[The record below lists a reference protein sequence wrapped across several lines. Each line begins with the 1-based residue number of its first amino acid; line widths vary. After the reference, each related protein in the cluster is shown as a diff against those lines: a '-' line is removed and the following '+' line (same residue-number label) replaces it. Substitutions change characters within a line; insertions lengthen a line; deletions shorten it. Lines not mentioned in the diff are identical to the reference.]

1 MYEKESAVEG
11 ETVGGGAYPF
21 VDEPFQGYSHL
32 LDEETGEFP
41 RSTASGLC
49 VYYTGTVR
57 PIGIGSKLSPCQ
69 SPFEYRRFPKLTRPR
84 RCEVLWASLR
94 SKQSSF
100 ASKRS

>member
-57 PIGIGSKLSPCQ
+57 PIGIGSKSPAGADHAAAQ
-69 SPFEYRRFPKLTRPR
+69 VPASAAFAFKKLGNDHPKPA
-84 RCEVLWASLR
+84 RCYP
-94 SKQSSF
+94 
-100 ASKRS
+100 